1 MRKTLFFIGLFMAL
15 ALGNGYAQKYAL
27 IDMEYIL
34 KKIPAYETANQQLE
48 KLSQEWQ
55 AEVDKQAKEV
65 ESLYKKYQADLVF
78 LKGAEKTQRE
88 NEIVSKENE
97 IQKVRND
104 YFGPE
109 GQLFKRREALVK
121 PIQDNIY
128 NAIKDISA
136 EQGYLMVIDR
146 ASATSIIFASPT
158 IDISDLVLARLGY

>member
-1 MRKTLFFIGLFMAL
+1 MKKTLFFIGLFMAL

-34 KKIPAYETANQQLE
+34 KKIPAYESANQQLE
-48 KLSQEWQ
+48 KLSQQWQ
-55 AEVDKQAKEV
+55 TAVDKEAKAV
-65 ESLYKKYQADLVF
+65 EDMYKKYQADLVF
-78 LKGAEKTQRE
+78 LKGAEKTKRE
-88 NEIVSKENE
+88 NEIVAKENE

-128 NAIKDISA
+128 NAIKDIA
-136 EQGYLMVIDR
+136 TEQGYLMVMDR